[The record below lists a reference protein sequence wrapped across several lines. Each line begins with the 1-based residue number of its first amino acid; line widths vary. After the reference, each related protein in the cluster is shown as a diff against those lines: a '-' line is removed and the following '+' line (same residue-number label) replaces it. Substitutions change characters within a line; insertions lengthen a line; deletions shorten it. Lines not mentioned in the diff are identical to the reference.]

1 MIGTLSPLTIHADE
15 SISTM
20 KFADRAMKI
29 QVRAIANEINPE
41 DDKLV
46 QKLRREVMHLRE
58 ILHMRSDKNQRDI
71 NNELLNLKE
80 ENNKLREMNG
90 NIEEVERLKQEN
102 KRLRLIIQDNTK
114 VMMIKQEEADEKQC
128 KIKIL
133 S

>member
-1 MIGTLSPLTIHADE
+1 MHADE

-29 QVRAIANEINPE
+29 HAKALANEINPE

-58 ILHMRSDKNQRDI
+58 ILQMRSDKKQIDI

-80 ENNKLREMNG
+80 ENTKLKEMNG

-102 KRLRLIIQDNTK
+102 KRLRLVIQENQK
-114 VMMIKQEEADEKQC
+114 FMMIKQEEPEEKRGNYIC
-128 KIKIL
+128 II
-133 S
+133 